1 LFSRRDLL
9 RLSLLSG
16 SAALLAACAPAAPA
30 APTLAPTAAAAKPA
44 AAPTSAPAP
53 AAAATSAVPAATSA
67 PAATTAPAVAPA
79 AAVAGGTLTPV
90 WGQTLAHVNPLQAV
104 TNAQAQYFNT
114 VFSSLLQATPDRTK
128 MDSEVAD
135 MTVAADSSAYTFK
148 INPRAK
154 WHDGQPLTSADVEFT
169 YTLAL
174 NKATKS
180 NRVSR
185 LSLIKGGA
193 DYSNGTADKVT
204 GIVPLDDSTIRFD
217 MDFPNALFPI
227 EADLAILPKHI
238 LASVKPDEL
247 EKHPFVFDSPLG
259 SGPFKAVKNT
269 TDVSSETMAN
279 PDFYRGKPK
288 LDRVNYR
295 IVKQADAAQI
305 ALQRGEVDF
314 NSAPVNF
321 INISPDALADFLA
334 QPQLFLVRMPNPV
347 QQIIGWNLRRD
358 YYQDK
363 RIRQAMLYAI
373 DRKKIV
379 DSLLGGNA
387 VLVNTPIV
395 HAWVGYTPKNEYA
408 YDVAKAKQLLAD
420 AKWDPNREVTVMSI
434 PATSETDRA
443 TRAAVQAQLEA
454 VGVKSKWEELESS
467 VFVKSFYQDYS
478 YDMVYVPGTTFVDPH
493 LFLDFHFTTTSQN
506 APGYASPALDA
517 LVDQGRRAS
526 TTQARADIYKTIGDQ
541 FNDDVPWG
549 SLWSIADTYVI
560 NRRVNI
566 PFIPVPSGANPKTA
580 PEIPLI
586 DVRALFSWFYRMEE
600 WSVKG

>member
-1 LFSRRDLL
+1 MLSRRDLL

-30 APTLAPTAAAAKPA
+30 APTPAPTAAAAPKPA
-44 AAPTSAPAP
+44 AAPTTPPAP
-53 AAAATSAVPAATSA
+53 AAAPTAAAAA
-67 PAATTAPAVAPA
+67 PTTAPAAAAPPA
-79 AAVAGGTLTPV
+79 AAAAGGTLTPV

-114 VFSSLLQATPDRTK
+114 VFSSLLQATADRTK
-128 MDSEVAD
+128 MDSDVAD
-135 MTVAADSSAYTFK
+135 MTAAADSSSYTFK
-148 INPRAK
+148 INPKAK

-193 DYSNGTADKVT
+193 EFSDGKAEKVS

-217 MDFPNALFPI
+217 MAFPNALFPI

-238 LASVKPDEL
+238 LSSVKPDEL
-247 EKHPFVFDSPLG
+247 EKHPFVFDSPMG

-279 PDFYRGKPK
+279 PDFFRGKPK

-305 ALQRGEVDF
+305 ALERGEVDF

-321 INISPDALADFLA
+321 INISSDALGHFLA

-363 RIRQAMLYAI
+363 RVRQAMLYAI
-373 DRKKIV
+373 DRKKVV

-395 HAWVGYTPKNEYA
+395 HSWVGFTPKNEYA

-420 AKWDPNREVTVMSI
+420 AKWDTNREVTVMSI

-467 VFVKSFYQDYS
+467 VFVKSFYQDHS

-506 APGYASPALDA
+506 APGYASPALDD
-517 LVDQGRRAS
+517 LVDKGRRAS
-526 TTQARADIYKTIGDQ
+526 TMQARADIYKTIGDQ

-549 SLWSIADTYVI
+549 SLWSVADTYVI
-560 NRRVNI
+560 NRRVSI
-566 PFIPVPSGANPKTA
+566 PFIPVPPGANPKSA

-586 DVRALFSWFYRMEE
+586 NVRALFSWFYRMEE
-600 WSVKG
+600 WSVKA